1 MYSEWALLFIT
12 WIELQMQREIRDFK
26 DYFFKI
32 PGGFKPSPKTGNF
45 EMDQVQMECLGTQTW
60 AVSLRLDAWWE
71 KERCRTIHY
80 PLNTRWKFFCVV
92 RALFSAKMSK
102 ETNLLLCLW
111 IFCKIGN
118 IAVIR
123 ASRRKL
129 YVTYAYLTHSF
140 SSLRGIR
147 LKISANFQS
156 KTLLA
161 PKVSFSWV
169 LQFCLLFWHVGTSL
183 FLAEL
188 SFSFF

>member
-1 MYSEWALLFIT
+1 
-12 WIELQMQREIRDFK
+12 
-26 DYFFKI
+26 
-32 PGGFKPSPKTGNF
+32 
-45 EMDQVQMECLGTQTW
+45 MDQVQMECLGTQTW

-80 PLNTRWKFFCVV
+80 LLNTRWKFFCVV